1 LYWIVELVSIILWSF
16 YYQKL
21 DKNWYPLQCAYF
33 LAGIVVTIIGI
44 ICFPESPTY
53 LHNRQK
59 YDEARESMAYIAR
72 FNGNKDFSTNF
83 LFDDE
88 IVTEEVIERL
98 KEELEQEE
106 ANAEENLE

>member
-1 LYWIVELVSIILWSF
+1 M
-16 YYQKL
+16 
-21 DKNWYPLQCAYF
+21 
-33 LAGIVVTIIGI
+33 TIIGI

>member
-1 LYWIVELVSIILWSF
+1 
-16 YYQKL
+16 
-21 DKNWYPLQCAYF
+21 
-33 LAGIVVTIIGI
+33 
-44 ICFPESPTY
+44 
-53 LHNRQK
+53 
-59 YDEARESMAYIAR
+59 MAYIAR